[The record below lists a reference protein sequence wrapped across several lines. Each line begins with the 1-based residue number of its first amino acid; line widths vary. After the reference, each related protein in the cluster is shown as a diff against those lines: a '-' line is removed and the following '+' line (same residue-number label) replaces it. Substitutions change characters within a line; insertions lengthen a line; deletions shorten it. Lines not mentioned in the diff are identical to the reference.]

1 MTKRWRKLTSP
12 RANNSGDIMTALPT
26 LFSPITIRNL
36 TIRNRILSTGHDTT
50 LPTAFVP
57 NDALIAYHRARAAGG
72 AGLIVMQVAGVH
84 ESARYTSHLLMAISD
99 DCIAGYTRVAE
110 AVHAHGCALFGQLF
124 HPGREIMESQDGT
137 LPVAYAPSAVPNER
151 FHVTPRPMSARMIG
165 EVIAG
170 YAAAAHRLE
179 RAGLDG
185 VEVVASHGYLPAQ
198 FLNPRV
204 NRRDDRYGGDDT
216 GRRRFLDEVIA
227 AIRAATGPDFVV
239 GLRISGDEKD
249 SEGLTADEVLTALIA
264 FDGRFDYYNIT
275 AGTSAGIGSAVNIAP
290 PMAIAHG
297 HLAPLSAAIKAK
309 VATPVFV
316 AGRIN
321 QPQDAERIVAS
332 GAADMVGMTRA
343 MICDPEMPA
352 KAAAGRLD
360 DIRACIA
367 CNQAC
372 IGHFHMGYPI
382 SCIQHPETGREL
394 TYGTLSPTAKRRRI
408 LIAGG
413 GPAGMKAAAVAA
425 ARGHEAIL
433 CEAARQPGGQT
444 LLAQMLPGRAEF
456 GGIVTNLAR
465 EMTLAGVDVRLNQPV
480 TRALVEQIA
489 PDAVVIATGAQPRA
503 APVEGAETGHVV
515 NPWQVL
521 RNEVNVGASVLI
533 ADWSLDWIGMGLA
546 EKLARAGCR
555 VRLAVDGYMPG
566 QRIHQYVRDH
576 WAGVL
581 HDLGVE
587 VIPYARLYGIDERT
601 VFCQH
606 ASSGAPILFEGVDT
620 LITALG
626 HQSIATLEGDL
637 AETGL
642 ELHLIGDALTPRT
655 AEEAVFEGLKVG
667 VAL

>member
-1 MTKRWRKLTSP
+1 
-12 RANNSGDIMTALPT
+12 MTALPT

-36 TIRNRILSTGHDTT
+36 QIRNRIVSTGHDTT

-84 ESARYTSHLLMAISD
+84 ETARYTSHLLMATSD
-99 DCIAGYTRVAE
+99 DCIPGYTQVAD

-151 FHVTPRPMSARMIG
+151 FHVTPRPMSANMIA

-185 VEVVASHGYLPAQ
+185 VELVASHGYLPAQ

-204 NRRDDRYGGDDT
+204 NLRTDAYGGDDLA
-216 GRRRFLDEVIA
+216 RRKFIDDVLT
-227 AIRAATGPDFVV
+227 AIRAATGPDFIV

-249 SEGLTADEVLTALIA
+249 EEGLTADDVMAALVA
-264 FDGRFDYYNIT
+264 LDGRFDYYNIT
-275 AGTSAGIGSAVNIAP
+275 SGTSAGIGSAINIAP
-290 PMAIAHG
+290 PMMVAPG
-297 HLAPLSAAIKAK
+297 NTVPLSAAIKAR
-309 VATPVFV
+309 VTTPVFV

-321 QPQDAERIVAS
+321 QPQEAERILAS

-343 MICDPEMPA
+343 MIADPEMPA
-352 KAAAGRLD
+352 KAKAGRLD

-394 TYGTLSPTAKRRRI
+394 TYGELVPAKTPRPV

-425 ARGHEAIL
+425 ARGHHVIL
-433 CEAARQPGGQT
+433 CEAGRQLGGQA
-444 LLAQMLPGRAEF
+444 LLAQTLPGRAEF
-456 GGIVTNLAR
+456 GGIVTNLSR
-465 EMTLAGVDVRLNQPV
+465 EMALAGVEVRLNTPV
-480 TRALVEQIA
+480 TPTLIA
-489 PDAVVIATGAQPRA
+489 EIGPDAVVIATGARPRA
-503 APVEGAETGHVV
+503 GAVEGADSGQVV
-515 NPWQVL
+515 NAWQVL
-521 RNEVNVGASVLI
+521 RNEVNVGGSVLI
-533 ADWSLDWIGMGLA
+533 ADWSLDWIGMGIA
-546 EKLARAGCR
+546 EKLARDGCR

-566 QRIHQYVRDH
+566 QRIHQYVRDL
-576 WAGVL
+576 WAGTL

-601 VFCQH
+601 VYCQH
-606 ASSGAPILFEGVDT
+606 ATSGAAMVFEDVDT
-620 LITALG
+620 LITNLG
-626 HQSIATLEGDL
+626 NERVSTLEDAL
-637 AETGL
+637 ADSAL
-642 ELHLIGDALTPRT
+642 EIHVIGDALTPRT

>member
-1 MTKRWRKLTSP
+1 
-12 RANNSGDIMTALPT
+12 MTALPT
-26 LFSPITIRNL
+26 LFSPIRIRNL
-36 TIRNRILSTGHDTT
+36 SIRNRIMSTGHDTI
-50 LPTAFVP
+50 LPTACLP
-57 NDALIAYHRARAAGG
+57 NDALVAYHQARAAGG

-84 ESARYTSHLLMAISD
+84 ETARYTSHLLMATTD
-99 DCIAGYTRVAE
+99 ECIPGYARVAQ
-110 AVHAHGCALFGQLF
+110 AVHAHGCALFGQVF

-151 FHVTPRPMSARMIG
+151 FHVTPRAMSARMIG
-165 EVIAG
+165 EVVEG

-185 VEVVASHGYLPAQ
+185 VELVASHGYLPAQ

-204 NRRDDRYGGDDT
+204 NLREDDYGGDEPR
-216 GRRRFLDEVIA
+216 RRRFIDAVIT

-249 SEGLTADEVLTALIA
+249 TDGLTADEVLAALVA

-275 AGTSAGIGSAVNIAP
+275 AGTSAGIGSAINIAP
-290 PMAIAHG
+290 PMMFANG
-297 HLAPLSAAIKAK
+297 HLAPLSAAIKAR
-309 VATPVFV
+309 VTTPVFV

-321 QPQDAERIVAS
+321 QPQDGERILAS

-343 MICDPEMPA
+343 MICDPDMPA
-352 KAAAGRLD
+352 KAQAGRLD

-394 TYGTLSPTAKRRRI
+394 TYGTPAPAAKPRRI
-408 LIAGG
+408 VIAGG

-425 ARGHEAIL
+425 ARGHEVIL
-433 CEAARQPGGQT
+433 CEAGRQLGGQA

-456 GGIVTNLAR
+456 GGIVTNLSR
-465 EMTLAGVDVRLNQPV
+465 EMMLAGVDVRLNQPV
-480 TRALVEQIA
+480 NRALIDQLA
-489 PDAVVIATGAQPRA
+489 PDAVVIATGAQPRS
-503 APVEGAETGHVV
+503 APVEGADTGHVV

-533 ADWSLDWIGMGLA
+533 ADWSLDWIGMGIA

-555 VRLAVDGYMPG
+555 VRLAVDGYMAG
-566 QRIHQYVRDH
+566 QRIHQYVRDQ
-576 WAGVL
+576 WVGTL
-581 HDLGVE
+581 FDLGVE
-587 VIPYARLYGIDERT
+587 VIPYARLYGIDQQT

-606 ASSGAPILFEGVDT
+606 ATSGAPILFEDVDT
-620 LITALG
+620 LITNLG
-626 HQSIATLEGDL
+626 HQSDTALEDAL
-637 AETGL
+637 AEFAL
-642 ELHLIGDALTPRT
+642 ETHVIGDALTPRT
-655 AEEAVFEGLKVG
+655 AEEAVFEGLKVA

>member
-1 MTKRWRKLTSP
+1 MTVLT
-12 RANNSGDIMTALPT
+12 T

-57 NDALIAYHRARAAGG
+57 NDALVEYHRARAAGG

-84 ESARYTSHLLMAISD
+84 ETARYTSHLLMATSD
-99 DCIAGYTRVAE
+99 ACIPGYARVAE
-110 AVHAHGCALFGQLF
+110 AVHGHGCALFGQLF

-151 FHVTPRPMSARMIG
+151 FHVTPRPMSAAMIA

-170 YAAAAHRLE
+170 YADAAQRLE

-204 NRRDDRYGGDDT
+204 NLRSDGYGGDDT
-216 GRRRFLDEVIA
+216 ARRRFLDEVLT
-227 AIRAATGPDFVV
+227 AIRAKVGPDFVV
-239 GLRISGDEKD
+239 GLRISGDERD
-249 SEGLTADEVLTALIA
+249 DEGLNADEVMAALVA
-264 FDGRFDYYNIT
+264 FDGRFDYYNVT
-275 AGTSAGIGSAVNIAP
+275 AGTSAGIGSAINIAP
-290 PMAIAHG
+290 PMAIANG
-297 HLAPLSAAIKAK
+297 YLAPLSASIRAR
-309 VATPVFV
+309 VTTPVFV

-321 QPQDAERIVAS
+321 QPQDAERILAS

-343 MICDPEMPA
+343 LICDPRMPA
-352 KAAAGRLD
+352 KARDGRLD

-394 TYGTLSPTAKRRRI
+394 TYGTLTPAALPRRI

-425 ARGHEAIL
+425 ARGHQVIL
-433 CEAARQPGGQT
+433 CEAGRQLGGQA

-465 EMTLAGVDVRLNQPV
+465 EMALAGVDVRLNTRV
-480 TRALVEQIA
+480 TPALIETIA
-489 PDAVVIATGAQPRA
+489 PAAVVVATGATPRHA
-503 APVEGAETGHVV
+503 MIEGADTGQVV

-533 ADWSLDWIGMGLA
+533 ADWSLDWIGMGIA
-546 EKLARAGCR
+546 ERLARAGCR
-555 VRLAVDGYMPG
+555 VRLAVDGYMAG
-566 QRIHQYVRDH
+566 QRIHQYVRDQ
-576 WAGVL
+576 WMGTL
-581 HDLGVE
+581 HELGVE
-587 VIPYARLYGIDERT
+587 VIPYARLFGIDGQT
-601 VFCQH
+601 VYCQH
-606 ASSGAPILFEGVDT
+606 ASSGAAMVFDDVDT
-620 LITALG
+620 LITSLG
-626 HQSIATLEGDL
+626 HASVATLEDDL
-637 AETGL
+637 SMMGL
-642 ELHLIGDALTPRT
+642 ETHVIGDALTPRT
-655 AEEAVFEGLKVG
+655 AEEAVFEGLKAG

>member
-1 MTKRWRKLTSP
+1 MTT
-12 RANNSGDIMTALPT
+12 LPT
-26 LFSPITIRNL
+26 LFAPITLRNL
-36 TIRNRILSTGHDTT
+36 TLRNRIVSTGHDTT

-57 NDALIAYHRARAAGG
+57 NDALVAYHRARAAGG

-84 ESARYTSHLLMAISD
+84 ETARYTSHLLMATSD
-99 DCIAGYTRVAE
+99 DCIPGYARVAQV
-110 AVHAHGCALFGQLF
+110 VHEQGCALFGQLF

-151 FHVTPRPMSARMIG
+151 FHVTPRAMSRAMIA

-179 RAGLDG
+179 AAGLDG

-198 FLNPRV
+198 FLNPQV
-204 NRRDDRYGGDDT
+204 NLRSDAYGGDEPA
-216 GRRRFLDEVIA
+216 RRRFLDDVVV
-227 AIRAATGPDFVV
+227 AIRAATGPDFIV

-249 SEGLTADEVLTALIA
+249 HEGLTADDVMAVLVAV
-264 FDGRFDYYNIT
+264 DGRFDYYSIT
-275 AGTSAGIGSAVNIAP
+275 AGTSATIGSAINIAP
-290 PMAIAHG
+290 PMAVAHG
-297 HLAPLSAAIKAK
+297 YLAPLAASIKAR
-309 VATPVFV
+309 VATPVLV

-321 QPQDAERIVAS
+321 QPQDAEHILAS

-343 MICDPEMPA
+343 LICDPAMPA
-352 KAAAGRLD
+352 KARDGRLD
-360 DIRACIA
+360 DIRACIG

-394 TYGTLSPTAKRRRI
+394 EYGTLIPAPARRRV
-408 LIAGG
+408 LIVGG

-425 ARGHEAIL
+425 ARGHQAIL
-433 CEAARQPGGQT
+433 CEATRQLGGQA

-465 EMTLAGVDVRLNQPV
+465 EMALAGVEVRLGQPV
-480 TRALVEQIA
+480 DEQIA
-489 PDAVVIATGAQPRA
+489 PDAVIIATGAIPRS
-503 APVEGAETGHVV
+503 APVEGAQTGHVV

-521 RNEVNVGASVLI
+521 KGGANVGASVLI
-533 ADWSLDWIGMGLA
+533 ADWSLDWIGMGIA

-555 VRLAVDGYMPG
+555 VRLAVDGYMAG
-566 QRIHQYVRDH
+566 QRIHQYVRDQ
-576 WAGVL
+576 WVGTL

-587 VIPYARLYGIDERT
+587 VIPYARLYGIDGQT

-606 ASSGAPILFEGVDT
+606 ASSGAPMLFEGVDT
-620 LITALG
+620 LITSLG
-626 HQSIATLEGDL
+626 HQSVCALEDELADL
-637 AETGL
+637 GL
-642 ELHLIGDALTPRT
+642 ECRVIGDALTPRT

>member
-1 MTKRWRKLTSP
+1 MP
-12 RANNSGDIMTALPT
+12 ALPN
-26 LFSPITIRNL
+26 LFAPITIRNL

-57 NDALIAYHRARAAGG
+57 NDALVAYHRARAAGG

-84 ESARYTSHLLMAISD
+84 ETARYTAHLLMATTD
-99 DCIAGYTRVAE
+99 DCIPGYARVAD

-151 FHVTPRPMSARMIG
+151 FHVTPRPMSAALIAQ
-165 EVIAG
+165 VIAG
-170 YAAAAHRLE
+170 YAMAAQRLE

-204 NRRDDRYGGDDT
+204 NLRTDAYGGDDQA
-216 GRRRFLDEVIA
+216 RRRFLADVLA
-227 AIRAATGPDFVV
+227 AIRAATGPDFIV

-249 SEGLTADEVLTALIA
+249 ADGLSAEDVMATLVA
-264 FDGRFDYYNIT
+264 FDGQFDYYNIT

-290 PMAIAHG
+290 PMAVAHG
-297 HLAPLSAAIKAK
+297 HLAPLSASIRAR
-309 VATPVFV
+309 VGTPVFV

-321 QPQDAERIVAS
+321 QPQDAERILAS
-332 GAADMVGMTRA
+332 GAADKVGMTRA
-343 MICDPEMPA
+343 LICDPEMPA
-352 KAAAGRLD
+352 KARDNRLD

-394 TYGTLSPTAKRRRI
+394 TYGAITPAPRPRRI
-408 LIAGG
+408 VIAGG

-425 ARGHEAIL
+425 ARGHQVIL
-433 CEAARQPGGQT
+433 CEAGRQLGGQA
-444 LLAQMLPGRAEF
+444 LLAQMLPSRAEF

-465 EMTLAGVDVRLNQPV
+465 EMALAGVDVRLNQPV
-480 TRALVEQIA
+480 TRALIDQIA
-489 PDAVVIATGAQPRA
+489 PAAVVIATGATPRS

-533 ADWSLDWIGMGLA
+533 ADWSLDWIGLGLA
-546 EKLARAGCR
+546 ERLARAGCR
-555 VRLAVDGYMPG
+555 VRLAVDGYMAG
-566 QRIHQYVRDH
+566 QRVHQYVRDL
-576 WAGVL
+576 WIGTL

-587 VIPYARLYGIDERT
+587 VIPYARLYGIDGQT

-606 ASSGAPILFEGVDT
+606 ASNGAPMLFEDVDT
-620 LITALG
+620 LITNLG
-626 HQSIATLEGDL
+626 HQSVCALEDEL
-637 AETGL
+637 AGTGL
-642 ELHLIGDALTPRT
+642 DLHVIGDALTPRT
-655 AEEAVFEGLKVG
+655 AEEAVFEGLKVA

>member
-1 MTKRWRKLTSP
+1 MTT
-12 RANNSGDIMTALPT
+12 LPT
-26 LFSPITIRNL
+26 LFAPITLRNL
-36 TIRNRILSTGHDTT
+36 TLRNRIVSTGHDTT

-57 NDALIAYHRARAAGG
+57 NDALVAYHRARAAGG

-84 ESARYTSHLLMAISD
+84 ETARYTSHLLMATSD
-99 DCIAGYTRVAE
+99 DCIPGYARVAQV
-110 AVHAHGCALFGQLF
+110 VHEQGCALFGQLF

-151 FHVTPRPMSARMIG
+151 FHVTPRAMSRAMIA

-179 RAGLDG
+179 AAGLDG

-198 FLNPRV
+198 FLNPQV
-204 NRRDDRYGGDDT
+204 NLRSDAYGGDEPA
-216 GRRRFLDEVIA
+216 RRRFLDDVVV
-227 AIRAATGPDFVV
+227 AIRAATGPDFIV

-249 SEGLTADEVLTALIA
+249 HEGLTADDVMAVLVA
-264 FDGRFDYYNIT
+264 FDGRFDYYSIT
-275 AGTSAGIGSAVNIAP
+275 AGTSATIGSAINIAP
-290 PMAIAHG
+290 PMTVAHG
-297 HLAPLSAAIKAK
+297 YLAPLAASIKAR
-309 VATPVFV
+309 VATPVLV

-321 QPQDAERIVAS
+321 QPQDAEHILAS

-343 MICDPEMPA
+343 LICDPAMPA
-352 KAAAGRLD
+352 KARDGRLD
-360 DIRACIA
+360 DIRACIG

-394 TYGTLSPTAKRRRI
+394 AYGTLIPAPARRRV
-408 LIAGG
+408 LIVGG

-425 ARGHEAIL
+425 ARGHQAIL
-433 CEAARQPGGQT
+433 CEATRQLGGQA

-465 EMTLAGVDVRLNQPV
+465 EMALAGVEVRLGQPV
-480 TRALVEQIA
+480 DCALVEQIA
-489 PDAVVIATGAQPRA
+489 PDAVIIATGAIPRS
-503 APVEGAETGHVV
+503 APVEGAQTGHVV

-521 RNEVNVGASVLI
+521 KGGANVGASVLI
-533 ADWSLDWIGMGLA
+533 ADWSLDWIGMGIA

-555 VRLAVDGYMPG
+555 VRLAVDGYMAG
-566 QRIHQYVRDH
+566 QRIHQYVRDQ
-576 WAGVL
+576 WVGTL

-587 VIPYARLYGIDERT
+587 VIPYARLYGIDGQT

-606 ASSGAPILFEGVDT
+606 ASSGAPMLFEGVDT
-620 LITALG
+620 LITSLG
-626 HQSIATLEGDL
+626 HQSVCALEDELADL
-637 AETGL
+637 GL
-642 ELHLIGDALTPRT
+642 ECHVIGDALTPRT

>member
-1 MTKRWRKLTSP
+1 
-12 RANNSGDIMTALPT
+12 MTALPT
-26 LFSPITIRNL
+26 LFAPITLRNL

-57 NDALIAYHRARAAGG
+57 NDALIEYHRARAAGG

-84 ESARYTSHLLMAISD
+84 ETARYTSHLLMATSD
-99 DCIAGYTRVAE
+99 DCIPGYARVAQ

-151 FHVTPRPMSARMIG
+151 FHVTPRPMSLAMIAD
-165 EVIAG
+165 VIAG
-170 YAAAAHRLE
+170 YASAAHRLE

-198 FLNPRV
+198 FLNPQV
-204 NRRDDRYGGDDT
+204 NLRTDSYGGDT
-216 GRRRFLDEVIA
+216 AGRRRFLHDVLA
-227 AIRAATGPDFVV
+227 AIRAATGPDFIV
-239 GLRISGDEKD
+239 GLRISGDERD
-249 SEGLTADEVLTALIA
+249 EEGLGADEVMATLVA
-264 FDGRFDYYNIT
+264 FDGQFDYYNIT

-290 PMAIAHG
+290 PMAVAHG
-297 HLAPLSAAIKAK
+297 YLAPLAVGIKAR
-309 VATPVFV
+309 VSTPVFV

-321 QPQDAERIVAS
+321 QPQDAERILAS

-343 MICDPEMPA
+343 LICDPDMPS
-352 KAAAGRLD
+352 KAAEGRLD

-394 TYGTLSPTAKRRRI
+394 TYGTLAPAARPRRI
-408 LIAGG
+408 LIVGG
-413 GPAGMKAAAVAA
+413 GPAGMKAAAIAA
-425 ARGHEAIL
+425 ARGHETIL
-433 CEAARQPGGQT
+433 CEATRQLGGQA
-444 LLAQMLPGRAEF
+444 LLAQMLPTRAEF

-465 EMTLAGVDVRLNQPV
+465 EMTLAGVDVRLGQPV
-480 TRALVEQIA
+480 TRALVDQIA
-489 PDAVVIATGAQPRA
+489 PDAVVIATGATPRA
-503 APVEGAETGHVV
+503 ARVEGAETGHVV

-521 RNEVNVGASVLI
+521 RNEVNVGGSVLI
-533 ADWSLDWIGMGLA
+533 ADWSLDWIGLGLA

-555 VRLAVDGYMPG
+555 VRLAVDGYMAG
-566 QRIHQYVRDH
+566 ERIHRYVRDL
-576 WAGVL
+576 WIGTL

-587 VIPYARLYGIDERT
+587 VIPYARLYGIDGQT
-601 VFCQH
+601 VYCQH
-606 ASSGAPILFEGVDT
+606 ASSGAPMLFEDVDT
-620 LITALG
+620 LITNLG
-626 HQSIATLEGDL
+626 HQSVCALEEELTD
-637 AETGL
+637 TGL
-642 ELHLIGDALTPRT
+642 GVHVIGDALTPRT

>member
-1 MTKRWRKLTSP
+1 
-12 RANNSGDIMTALPT
+12 MTALPQ
-26 LFSPITIRNL
+26 LFAPITLRNL

-57 NDALIAYHRARAAGG
+57 NDALVAYHRARAAGG

-84 ESARYTSHLLMAISD
+84 ETARYTAHLLMATSD
-99 DCIAGYTRVAE
+99 ECIPGYARVAQ
-110 AVHAHGCALFGQLF
+110 AVHEHGCALFSQLF

-137 LPVAYAPSAVPNER
+137 APVAYAPSAVPNER
-151 FHVTPRPMSARMIG
+151 FHVMPRAMSAAMIA

-204 NRRDDRYGGDDT
+204 NLRSDTWGGDDSA
-216 GRRRFLDEVIA
+216 RRRFLGEVLD

-239 GLRISGDEKD
+239 GLRISGDERD
-249 SEGLTADEVLTALIA
+249 EDGLSADDVMATLVA

-275 AGTSAGIGSAVNIAP
+275 AGTSAGIGSAINIAP
-290 PMAIAHG
+290 PMAVAHG
-297 HLAPLSAAIKAK
+297 HLAPLSARIKAR

-321 QPQDAERIVAS
+321 QPQDAERILAS

-343 MICDPEMPA
+343 LICDPAMPA
-352 KAAAGRLD
+352 KAREGRLD

-394 TYGTLSPTAKRRRI
+394 TYGHMTPAAHPRRV

-413 GPAGMKAAAVAA
+413 GPAGMKAAAIAA
-425 ARGHEAIL
+425 ARGHQAIL
-433 CEAARQPGGQT
+433 CEAGRQLGGQA
-444 LLAQMLPGRAEF
+444 LLAQLLPTRAEF

-480 TRALVEQIA
+480 TRALIEAIA
-489 PDAVVIATGAQPRA
+489 PDAVVIATGATPRA
-503 APVEGAETGHVV
+503 PHLAGAETGHVV

-521 RNEVNVGASVLI
+521 RNEVNVGGSVLI

-555 VRLAVDGYMPG
+555 VRLAVDGYMAG
-566 QRIHQYVRDH
+566 QRIHQYVRDL
-576 WAGVL
+576 WIGTL

-587 VIPYARLYGIDERT
+587 VIPYARLYGIDGQT
-601 VFCQH
+601 VYCQH
-606 ASSGAPILFEGVDT
+606 ATSGAAMVFDDVDT
-620 LITALG
+620 LITSLG
-626 HQSIATLEGDL
+626 HHSVCDLEDIVADMGV
-637 AETGL
+637 AC
-642 ELHLIGDALTPRT
+642 HVIGDAQTPRT

>member
-1 MTKRWRKLTSP
+1 
-12 RANNSGDIMTALPT
+12 MTALPN
-26 LFSPITIRNL
+26 LFAPITIRNL
-36 TIRNRILSTGHDTT
+36 TLRNRIVSTGHDTT

-57 NDALIAYHRARAAGG
+57 NDALVAYHRARAAGG

-84 ESARYTSHLLMAISD
+84 ETARYTSHLLMATSD
-99 DCIAGYTRVAE
+99 DCIPGYARVAQ
-110 AVHAHGCALFGQLF
+110 AVHEQGCALFSQLF

-137 LPVAYAPSAVPNER
+137 QPVAYAPSAVPNER
-151 FHVTPRPMSARMIG
+151 FHVSPRPLSAAMIA
-165 EVIAG
+165 EIIAG

-198 FLNPRV
+198 FLNPRT
-204 NRRDDRYGGDDT
+204 NLRTDRYGGDAIA
-216 GRRRFLDEVIA
+216 RRRFLDDVLT

-249 SEGLTADEVLTALIA
+249 TDGLTADDVMAALIA
-264 FDGRFDYYNIT
+264 FDGLFDYYNIT
-275 AGTSAGIGSAVNIAP
+275 AGTSAGIGSAINIAP
-290 PMAIAHG
+290 PMAVPHG
-297 HLAPLSAAIKAK
+297 HLAPLSASIKAR
-309 VATPVFV
+309 VRTPVFV

-321 QPQDAERIVAS
+321 QPQDAERILAS

-343 MICDPEMPA
+343 LICDPDMPA
-352 KAAAGRLD
+352 KARDNRLD

-394 TYGTLSPTAKRRRI
+394 TYGTITAAPRPRRV

-425 ARGHEAIL
+425 ARGHDVTL
-433 CEAARQPGGQT
+433 CEAGRQLGGQA
-444 LLAQMLPGRAEF
+444 LMAQMLPTRAEF

-465 EMTLAGVDVRLNQPV
+465 EMTVAGVDVRLNTRV
-480 TRALVEQIA
+480 TRALVDQIA
-489 PDAVVIATGAQPRA
+489 PDAVVIATGANPREA
-503 APVEGAETGHVV
+503 RIEGAETGHVV

-521 RNEVNVGASVLI
+521 RNEANVGASVLI
-533 ADWSLDWIGMGLA
+533 ADWSLDWVGLGLA

-555 VRLAVDGYMPG
+555 VRLAVDGYMAG
-566 QRIHQYVRDH
+566 QRIHQYVRDL
-576 WAGVL
+576 WIGTL

-587 VIPYARLYGIDERT
+587 VIPYARLFGIDQQT

-606 ASSGAPILFEGVDT
+606 ATSGAPMLFENVDT
-620 LITALG
+620 VITSLG
-626 HQSIATLEGDL
+626 HQSDSSLEDEL
-637 AETGL
+637 TETGL
-642 ELHLIGDALTPRT
+642 EYHVIGDALAART
-655 AEEAVFEGLKVG
+655 AEEAVFEGLKAG
-667 VAL
+667 TAI

>member
-1 MTKRWRKLTSP
+1 MTDF
-12 RANNSGDIMTALPT
+12 AT

-36 TIRNRILSTGHDTT
+36 RVRNRILSTGHDTT

-57 NDALIAYHRARAAGG
+57 NDALVAYHRARAAGG

-84 ESARYTSHLLMAISD
+84 ETARYTSHLLMATSD
-99 DCIAGYTRVAE
+99 DCIPGYARVAE
-110 AVHAHGCALFGQLF
+110 AVHGHGCALFGQLF

-151 FHVTPRPMSARMIG
+151 FHVMPRPMSLRLIA

-204 NRRDDRYGGDDT
+204 NLRTDRYGGDVD
-216 GRRRFLDEVIA
+216 GRRRFLAEVVA

-239 GLRISGDEKD
+239 GLRISGDERD
-249 SEGLTADEVLTALIA
+249 LEGLGEDEVTDTLVA
-264 FDGRFDYYNIT
+264 FDGAFDYYNIT
-275 AGTSAGIGSAVNIAP
+275 AGTSAGLGSAVNIAP
-290 PMAIAHG
+290 PMMVAHG
-297 HLAPLSAAIKAK
+297 HLEPLSAAIKAR

-321 QPQDAERIVAS
+321 QPQDAERILQR

-343 MICDPEMPA
+343 LICDPEMPA
-352 KAAAGRLD
+352 KAQTGRLD

-394 TYGTLSPTAKRRRI
+394 TYGTLTPAPRPRHV
-408 LIAGG
+408 LVAGG
-413 GPAGMKAAAVAA
+413 GPGGMKAAAIAA
-425 ARGHEAIL
+425 ARGHRVTL
-433 CEAARQPGGQT
+433 CEAGRQLGGQA
-444 LLAQMLPGRAEF
+444 LLAQTLPGRAEF

-465 EMTLAGVDVRLNQPV
+465 EMALAGVEVRLGQPV
-480 TRALVEQIA
+480 TRALVEQTGA
-489 PDAVVIATGAQPRA
+489 NAVIIATGAQPRPIA
-503 APVEGAETGHVV
+503 IEGAETGHVV
-515 NPWQVL
+515 NPWAVL
-521 RNEVNVGASVLI
+521 RNEVNVGGSVLI

-546 EKLARAGCR
+546 ERLARAGCR
-555 VRLAVDGYMPG
+555 VRLAVDGYMAG
-566 QRIHQYVRDH
+566 ERIHRYVRDL
-576 WAGVL
+576 WAGTL

-606 ASSGAPILFEGVDT
+606 ATSGAAMVFEDVDT
-620 LITALG
+620 LITSLG
-626 HQSIATLEGDL
+626 HESVATLEDEL
-637 AETGL
+637 ADVVADI
-642 ELHLIGDALTPRT
+642 HVIGDALAPRT
-655 AEEAVFEGLKVG
+655 AEEAVFEGLKAG